1 MSGVFA
7 LGDRVKFSR
16 NLTRSSYPEIDPR
29 ANRTRYIKRWKP
41 SNFIDPREGVIV
53 GKRTI
58 WDGERYLIGYD
69 EGYTFSPV
77 SHQEAYLVAFDLRR
91 KPVFVA
97 AEDLE
102 VIA

>member
-1 MSGVFA
+1 MSATFV

-16 NLTRSSYPEIDPR
+16 NLQRSSYAELDPR
-29 ANRTRYIKRWKP
+29 SNRTRYIKRWKP
-41 SNFIDPREGVIV
+41 SNFIHPREGVIV

-58 WDGERYLIGYD
+58 WDGERYLIGYE
-69 EGYTFSPV
+69 EGYSFLPV

-97 AEDLE
+97 VEDL
-102 VIA
+102 ATAA